1 MIKYDSLKQAYSG
14 ACRRANIQGLRFHD
28 LRHTAATRMIEA
40 GASIVAVSR
49 ILGHAD
55 LKTTMRYAHPE
66 ESLKDAVE
74 YLNTQNLEAF
84 TDKSTDLANLEI

>member
-1 MIKYDSLKQAYSG
+1 
-14 ACRRANIQGLRFHD
+14 
-28 LRHTAATRMIEA
+28 MIES

-66 ESLKDAVE
+66 DTLKDAVE
-74 YLNTQNLEAF
+74 TLTAYNPESF
-84 TDKSTDLANLEI
+84 TDKSTDLANMES